1 MASNRS
7 LNTAPDAPAQP
18 AAKPPAEAAEI
29 ARLKGEA
36 ERWRAA
42 ARRTADEIG
51 EAARAAVQRFEAQTA
66 ELARAL
72 DEARAETELA
82 RRRATALTRERYAAM
97 LALEKARRRAEAL
110 KARVLR
116 SEGRRLRMAAA
127 WTWRAAA
134 PVRALGRSLE
144 PLLKSGARLRK
155 RLLGRRAGR

>member
-7 LNTAPDAPAQP
+7 LNAAPDAPADP
-18 AAKPPAEAAEI
+18 AKPPSEAAEI

-66 ELARAL
+66 ELSRAL
-72 DEARAETELA
+72 DEARAETDLA
-82 RRRATALTRERYAAM
+82 RRRAVALTRERYAAM
-97 LALEKARRRAEAL
+97 LELEKARRRAEAL

-116 SEGRRLRMAAA
+116 SEGRRLKMAAS
-127 WTWRAAA
+127 WYWRAAA

-144 PLLKSGARLRK
+144 PLLKSAARLRR
-155 RLLGRRAGR
+155 RLLGRRVGG